1 MYTTQLIFH
10 GAVILLVG
18 LLCGAPLGSAVV
30 RGKPEETVRAWRVA
44 HSSLVTGGV
53 LLLALAGIVARLQL
67 GALPLALL
75 VWAFVGSS
83 YGFALVLP
91 LGAHY
96 GHRGLTAAPPFINRV
111 LYIGNIIGATGLLV
125 GTVVLLWAA
134 YRAL

>member
-44 HSSLVTGGV
+44 HSSLVMGGV

>member
-111 LYIGNIIGATGLLV
+111 LYIGNLIGATGLLV